1 LEAMIDT
8 ARIGLAC
15 KIYRNRHGKFP
26 EAMNDLSPE
35 ILTEIPLD
43 PFTGESLIYRKE
55 GDGFIVY
62 SVGSNLKDDGG
73 RETLKITSLVME
85 KDDDWAWDERISK

>member
-1 LEAMIDT
+1 MIDT

-15 KIYRNRHGKFP
+15 KIYRNRRGKFP
-26 EAMNDLSPE
+26 EALNDLSPE

-73 RETLKITSLVME
+73 RETLRITSLVME
-85 KDDDWAWDERISK
+85 KDDDWAWNERTSK